1 MRKTLPKTSAPHC
14 HASMPLRLAMALLA
28 LVLPVSV
35 AAQYDMVVK
44 LKDGTTMTLPT
55 DGIERV
61 TVSEQA
67 EESALA
73 VSLDEVSEI
82 YAKYT
87 VAPKDEAMTYNVMWL
102 EKAEFDKY
110 ASDEDV
116 VRDDLKY
123 YQELADGYG
132 MSLSDVLASF
142 LIKGHW
148 EDWCIPAMPDT
159 DYVLWAYG
167 LDSEGKQTTPLQK
180 VTFRTKPVS
189 DKTDLKV
196 DVGITEDGADIAATF
211 EPQAQ
216 DLRYTAGRILAADME
231 PGQTLGQAVQQGIGS
246 LVYEYLLGGLTVDDY
261 MAENTSTGGTQAV
274 YEGLAQAG
282 PGYVV
287 AAFVNAN
294 GAICSPVTAKA
305 FGGAVQPD
313 AARGKAKAAG
323 RVVRHAAKK
332 PVFMTNH
339 KSAKQ

>member
-1 MRKTLPKTSAPHC
+1 
-14 HASMPLRLAMALLA
+14 MPVRLAMALLA
-28 LVLPVSV
+28 LLLPVAA

-61 TVSEQA
+61 TVGAQA
-67 EESALA
+67 EEAAFA

-87 VAPKDEAMTYNVMWL
+87 VAPKDETMAYNVMWL
-102 EKAEFDKY
+102 EKDEFDKY

-116 VRDDLKY
+116 VKDDLKY
-123 YQELADGYG
+123 FQELADGYG
-132 MSLSDVLASF
+132 MTLSDVLEGF
-142 LIKGHW
+142 LIHGSW

-159 DYVLWAYG
+159 EYVLWAYG

-189 DKTDLKV
+189 DKTDLKMNV
-196 DVGITEDGADIAATF
+196 SITEDGADVAATF
-211 EPQAQ
+211 EPPTQ
-216 DLRYTAGRILAADME
+216 DLLYTAGRLLEADIE
-231 PGQTLGQAVQQGIGS
+231 PGQTLEQAVQQGIGS
-246 LVYEYLLGGLTVDDY
+246 LLYEYLLGGLAVADY
-261 MAENTSTGGTQAV
+261 MAENTSTGDTQAL

-287 AAFVNAN
+287 AAFVNDN
-294 GAICSPVTAKA
+294 GAVCSPVTAKA

-313 AARGKAKAAG
+313 AVRGKAKAAG
-323 RVVRHAAKK
+323 RVVRHVAKK
-332 PVFMTNH
+332 PAFMTNH
-339 KSAKQ
+339 KTAKQ